1 MEEKITPK
9 FAKQG
14 GLVPAI
20 VQDHMSGQV
29 LMLAYMNEEA
39 WNMTLETR
47 EAHYFSRSRQ
57 TLWHKGDTSGH
68 VQRVKEILLDCDADT
83 VLLKVEQVGGAA
95 CHEGYAS
102 CFFRR
107 RRGTAGRRW
116 GRRFLIPGRYTSV
129 DKLRLGIPKGSLEK
143 ATIDLFRR
151 AGWNIKGNGRSYFPD
166 IDDPE
171 IACTMCR
178 AQEMSRYVEN
188 GTLDCGLTGKD
199 WIIENDS
206 RVVVVADLMYSKASS
221 RPVRWVLAVP
231 GDSEI
236 RSIADMAGKKIATEL
251 VNYTHRYFQ
260 SKKIPVTVEFS
271 WGATEAKVAQGLADA
286 VVEVTET
293 GSTIRAHGLKIIH
306 EFFQSNTQLIVNPEV
321 WENNDFKREKIE
333 NLRVLL
339 MGALRAENMV
349 GLKMNIQEKS
359 LKSIIAL
366 LPSLLAPTISS
377 LYETDWYSV
386 EVVVNQE
393 EVRSLVP
400 RLVAAGAQG
409 IVEYPLYKVI

>member
-1 MEEKITPK
+1 M
-9 FAKQG
+9 
-14 GLVPAI
+14 
-20 VQDHMSGQV
+20 
-29 LMLAYMNEEA
+29 
-39 WNMTLETR
+39 
-47 EAHYFSRSRQ
+47 
-57 TLWHKGDTSGH
+57 
-68 VQRVKEILLDCDADT
+68 
-83 VLLKVEQVGGAA
+83 
-95 CHEGYAS
+95 
-102 CFFRR
+102 
-107 RRGTAGRRW
+107 
-116 GRRFLIPGRYTSV
+116 

-151 AGWNIKGNGRSYFPD
+151 AGWNIKGNGRSYFPE

-178 AQEMSRYVEN
+178 AQEMSRYVES

-199 WIIENDS
+199 WIMENDS

-231 GDSEI
+231 GDSAI
-236 RSIADMAGKKIATEL
+236 RSLTDMTGKKIATEL
-251 VNYTHRYFQ
+251 VNYTKRYFE
-260 SKKIPVTVEFS
+260 SRNIPVTVEFS

-321 WENNDFKREKIE
+321 WETNHFKREKIE
-333 NLRVLL
+333 NLHVLL

-349 GLKMNIQEKS
+349 GLKMNIPEKT

-409 IVEYPLYKVI
+409 IVEYPLYKVL